1 MAIVPSATLLSWP
14 RRSKLFISRI
24 ALLTAITLPLAAQLT
39 PEQKAIDFQT
49 IASAY
54 AKQYAPYEWKRDN
67 LGFDLFDLRPWM
79 ERIRASKDDLAYLE
93 IVNEYVAKL
102 NDVHSYYILNSDFS
116 ADLHLFT
123 DIYDGKLL
131 IESIDRNH
139 LPARTFDFAV
149 GDEILQIDGRPVA
162 QVIDEIGKLNSFA
175 NARSTRRWAA
185 DFVTYRTQIAQPR
198 AAELGKSAT
207 LLIRKA
213 DGTEKSYTIDWEKDG
228 TPITKL
234 GPLPNFRFAR
244 AADKHSDEEEVIGE
258 EVPSWKKPWIKL
270 QNNVARPSK
279 HLRGFH
285 ARDPI
290 FRLPANFQQRLGR
303 SRADFYYS
311 GTWTAEGKRIG
322 FIRVGTFDLGSFGVV
337 NSALRQ
343 FQTEIAFMQAN
354 TDVLIVDITR
364 NGGGF
369 GCYAEGM
376 LGYLMTRNFQV
387 FGLEYRPTLFDV
399 LAWRDAYQGALDFGS
414 ADEQQLYAAL
424 LKDIEAAYSEN
435 RGRTGTMPFCQ
446 DGLEA
451 APARDRNGAPL
462 SYTKPIL
469 LLTDEFT
476 ASAGDMFAALVQ
488 DNKRGKI
495 FGYRTAGA
503 GGSTIQFEAGFYSE
517 GAVSMT
523 PTMLVRPEMRSA
535 PGFPASRYIENV
547 GVTPDIVYDYQT
559 RDNLINN
566 GADFVAAFTK
576 AALDHLAGN

>member
-1 MAIVPSATLLSWP
+1 MT
-14 RRSKLFISRI
+14 ISRF
-24 ALLTAITLPLAAQLT
+24 ALLAAITLPLAAQLT

-93 IVNEYVAKL
+93 IVNEYIAKL

-116 ADLHLFT
+116 ADLHMFT

-131 IESIDRNH
+131 IESIDRNY
-139 LPARTFDFAV
+139 LPARTFDFAI
-149 GDEILQIDGRPVA
+149 GDEVLQIDGRPVA
-162 QVIDEIGKLNSFA
+162 QILDELEKMNAFG

-185 DFVTYRTQIAQPR
+185 DYTTYRTQGVQPR

-213 DGTEKSYTIDWEKDG
+213 DGTEKSYTIDWDKDG

-234 GPLPNFRFAR
+234 GPLPNFRLSSATTR
-244 AADKHSDEEEVIGE
+244 HSEETEPVE
-258 EVPSWKKPWIKL
+258 PDPAWMKPWLKL

-290 FRLPANFQQRLGR
+290 FRLHANFQQRLGR
-303 SRADFYYS
+303 TRADFYYS

-322 FIRVGTFDLGSFGVV
+322 FIRVGTFDLGSFAVVGV
-337 NSALRQ
+337 ALRQ
-343 FQTEIAFMQAN
+343 FQTEIAFLQAN

-369 GCYAEGM
+369 GCYAEA
-376 LGYLMTRNFQV
+376 LLTYLMPGNFQT
-387 FGLEYRPTLFDV
+387 FGSEYRPTLNDV
-399 LAWRDAYQGALDFGS
+399 SVWRSIYQDTLEFGTEN
-414 ADEQQLYAAL
+414 DQKLFGAL
-424 LKDIEAAYSEN
+424 LKDIESAYSEN
-435 RGRTGTMPFCQ
+435 RGRTGSMPICQ
-446 DGLEA
+446 KGFA
-451 APARDRNGAPL
+451 VPPARDRTGAL
-462 SYTKPIL
+462 LAYTKPLL

-476 ASAGDMFAALVQ
+476 ASAGDIFAALVQ

-503 GGSTIQFEAGFYSE
+503 GGSTTQFEAGFFSE

-535 PGFPASRYIENV
+535 PGFPASRYLENV
-547 GVTPDIVYDYQT
+547 GVQPDIVYDYQT
-559 RDNLINN
+559 RANLMNN

-576 AALDHLAGN
+576 AALEHLAANQ

>member
-1 MAIVPSATLLSWP
+1 MHFSRLVLL
-14 RRSKLFISRI
+14 
-24 ALLTAITLPLAAQLT
+24 AAITLPLAAQLT

-93 IVNEYVAKL
+93 ILNEYIAKL

-116 ADLHLFT
+116 ADLHMFT
-123 DIYDGKLL
+123 DIFDGKLL
-131 IESIDRNH
+131 IESIDRDY
-139 LPARTFDFAV
+139 LPARTFDFAI

-162 QVIDEIGKLNSFA
+162 QILEELEKMNAFG
-175 NARSTRRWAA
+175 NARATRRWAA
-185 DFVTYRTQIAQPR
+185 DYVTYRTQGVQPR

-213 DGTEKSYTIDWEKDG
+213 DGSEKSYTIDWDKSG

-244 AADKHSDEEEVIGE
+244 NDMKRTEEAESPADPE
-258 EVPSWKKPWIKL
+258 WMKPWLKL
-270 QNNVARPSK
+270 QNNFARPSK

-303 SRADFYYS
+303 SRADFYHS
-311 GTWTAEGKRIG
+311 GTWNAEGKRIG
-322 FIRVGTFDLGSFGVV
+322 FIRVGTFILGSSFLAG
-337 NSALRQ
+337 SATRQ
-343 FQTEIAFMQAN
+343 FETEIAFMQAN

-369 GCYAEGM
+369 GCYAEAAVS
-376 LGYLMTRNFQV
+376 YLMPANFQV
-387 FGLEYRPTLFDV
+387 FGLEFRPTLADV
-399 LAWRDAYQGALDFGS
+399 AYWRFLYQDVLDFGTES
-414 ADEQQLYAAL
+414 EQRIYAAQL
-424 LKDIEAAYSEN
+424 RDIETAYSEN
-435 RGRTGTMPFCQ
+435 RGRTGTMVFCQ

-451 APARDRNGAPL
+451 PAPRDRNGAL
-462 SYTKPIL
+462 LAYTKPIL
-469 LLTDEFT
+469 VLQDEFT
-476 ASAGDMFAALVQ
+476 ASAGEMFAALIQ
-488 DNKRGKI
+488 DNKRGKL

-503 GGSTIQFEAGFYSE
+503 GGATIQFEAGFYSE
-517 GAVSMT
+517 GMVSMT
-523 PTMLVRPEMRSA
+523 PQMLVRPEMRSS
-535 PGFPASRYIENV
+535 PGFPASRYLENV
-547 GVTPDIVYDYQT
+547 GVQPDIVYDYQT
-559 RDNLINN
+559 RDNLMNN

>member
-1 MAIVPSATLLSWP
+1 MA
-14 RRSKLFISRI
+14 
-24 ALLTAITLPLAAQLT
+24 LPLAAQLT
-39 PEQKAIDFQT
+39 PDQKAIDFQT

-93 IVNEYVAKL
+93 IVSEYVAKL

-131 IESIDRNH
+131 IESIDRNY
-139 LPARTFDFAV
+139 LPARTYDFAI

-162 QVIDEIGKLNSFA
+162 QTLDEIEKM
-175 NARSTRRWAA
+175 NAFGNPRSARRWAA
-185 DFVTYRTQIAQPR
+185 DYATYRTQGAQPR

-207 LLIRKA
+207 LLVRRA
-213 DGTEKSYTIDWEKDG
+213 DGSEKSYTIDWDKVG
-228 TPITKL
+228 SPITKL

-244 AADKHSDEEEVIGE
+244 NSLKQTEEAENAADPE
-258 EVPSWKKPWIKL
+258 WMKPWLKL

-285 ARDPI
+285 ARDPL

-303 SRADFYYS
+303 SRADLFHS

-322 FIRVGTFDLGSFGVV
+322 YIRVGTFDLGSFFLVG
-337 NSALRQ
+337 SALRQ
-343 FQTEIAFMQAN
+343 FANEISFMQTN
-354 TDVLIVDITR
+354 TDVLIVDVTR

-369 GCYAEGM
+369 GCYAESAVS
-376 LGYLMTRNFQV
+376 YLMPSNFRV
-387 FGLEYRPTLFDV
+387 FGLEYRPTLVDLADWRFRYQDV
-399 LAWRDAYQGALDFGS
+399 LEFGTES
-414 ADEQQLYAAL
+414 EKRLYAAQL
-424 LKDIEAAYSEN
+424 RDIETAYSEN
-435 RGRTGTMPFCQ
+435 RGRTGTMVFCQ

-451 APARDRNGAPL
+451 PAPRDPNGTLLA
-462 SYTKPIL
+462 YTKPIL
-469 LLTDEFT
+469 VLQDEFT
-476 ASAGDMFAALVQ
+476 ASAGEMFTALIQ
-488 DNKRGKI
+488 DNKRGKL

-503 GGSTIQFEAGFYSE
+503 GGATIPFEAGFYSE
-517 GAVSMT
+517 GMVSMT
-523 PTMLVRPEMRSA
+523 PQMLVRPEMQSA
-535 PGFPASRYIENV
+535 PGFPASRYLENV
-547 GVTPDIVYDYQT
+547 GVQPDIVYDYQT
-559 RDNLINN
+559 RDNLMNN

-576 AALDHLAGN
+576 AALEHLAANQ

>member
-1 MAIVPSATLLSWP
+1 MAIVPSESLLSWP
-14 RRSKLFISRI
+14 RSSKLHISRL
-24 ALLTAITLPLAAQLT
+24 ALLAAITLPLAAQLT

-93 IVNEYVAKL
+93 ILNEYVAKL
-102 NDVHSYYILNSDFS
+102 NDVHSYYILNSDFA

-131 IESIDRNH
+131 IESIDRNY
-139 LPARTFDFAV
+139 LPARAFDFAI
-149 GDEILQIDGRPVA
+149 GDEILQMDGRPAA
-162 QVIDEIGKLNSFA
+162 QIIEEIGKMNAFG
-175 NARSTRRWAA
+175 NARSTGRWAA
-185 DFVTYRTQIAQPR
+185 DYVTYRTQGVQPR

-213 DGTEKSYTIDWEKDG
+213 DGSEKSYTIDWDKSG
-228 TPITKL
+228 TPVTKL
-234 GPLPNFRFAR
+234 GPLPNFRLAR
-244 AADKHSDEEEVIGE
+244 PAEKRSEEAEEAGE
-258 EVPSWKKPWIKL
+258 DPSWKKPWIKL
-270 QNNVARPSK
+270 QNNIARPSK

-285 ARDPI
+285 GRDPI
-290 FRLPANFQQRLGR
+290 FRLPAAFQQRLGR
-303 SRADFYYS
+303 SRADFYFS

-322 FIRVGTFDLGSFGVV
+322 FIRVGTFDLGSSGLVGI
-337 NSALRQ
+337 ALRQ
-343 FQTEIAFMQAN
+343 FETEIAFMQSN
-354 TDVLIVDITR
+354 TDVLIVDVTR

-369 GCYAEGM
+369 GCYAETM
-376 LGYLMTRNFQV
+376 LTYLMPRNFQT
-387 FGLEYRPTLFDV
+387 FGSEFRPTLFDIFD
-399 LAWRDAYQGALDFGS
+399 WRSMYQDAIDFGT
-414 ADEQQLYAAL
+414 ADEQKLYAAL
-424 LKDIEAAYSEN
+424 LRDIETAYKEN
-435 RGRTGTMPFCQ
+435 RGRTGAMPICQ
-446 DGLEA
+446 DGFEV
-451 APARDRNGAPL
+451 APARDRNGAL
-462 SYTKPIL
+462 LAYTKPL
-469 LLTDEFT
+469 LVLTDEFT
-476 ASAGDMFAALVQ
+476 ASAGDIFAALVQ

-503 GGSTIQFEAGFYSE
+503 GGSTYQLDAGFFSE

-559 RDNLINN
+559 RDNLMNN